1 MKKRSERAGK
11 TEKTDGH
18 GGKRENKA
26 IASGADPCYTFVRM
40 KLLASE
46 FFANKEAAAL
56 PGLLESGGLPALISG
71 LSAVHRAHLG
81 AALRQESGRPLFV
94 ICPDDTAAEG
104 MAADLRAFLGEEVV
118 TLGLRDFSFYPAEA
132 VSRQAEQR
140 RIAAL
145 FALSSGRARI
155 AAASV
160 SGLLQRTLPP
170 DTLNKAAF
178 TIEDGANCAIEDV
191 EDALLRC
198 GYQCTEQVEG
208 AGQFA
213 RRGGILDFF
222 SPYDREPVRVEFWG
236 DEIDSMGHFDV
247 DTQRRSEPIKSCVI
261 LPAAEA
267 LPALHEGGA
276 AALGRELER
285 VTGHYGRRR
294 SSENAAKLCQT
305 MQTDADRLLNAGALS
320 EADRY
325 LPLLYPAASG
335 ADYIPAD
342 ALVLLD
348 QPGRCAERARDL
360 TKQLGEDLR
369 ELGRRGLLAASPDEF
384 LLGLDALLRRLGDW
398 PVYMA
403 DAFTVGRGPL
413 APRTLTS
420 VAAKQLP
427 SYAGSA
433 QTAAEDVRLYLKQE
447 YRVLVL
453 AGDERRAGVLKDFF
467 ADNGIEAAL
476 QPELKALPAPGRCVV
491 SVGAISAGM
500 EYPGIRLAVLTDA
513 QLLRRQEKKRARRAL
528 PAGRQ
533 RIESCADLS
542 VGDFVVHENH
552 GIGRFAGIVK
562 MQVDGLDKDYVKI
575 NYAGTD
581 CLYVPATQLD
591 LVSKYT
597 GGGEDKAVRLSKM
610 GGAEWAKTRSR
621 AKSAAKDMAKKLI
634 ALYAER
640 QRLPGHA
647 FSPDSEWQ
655 REFEDNFGY
664 TETDDQLRCTAEI
677 KRDMES
683 SVPMDRLLCGDVGF
697 GKTEVALR
705 AVMKCVLDGKQAA
718 FLVPTTVLAQQ
729 HYQTALQR
737 FFGFPVTVEVLS
749 RFKTGGQS
757 AQVLA
762 DLASGR
768 CDLVIGTHRLLSK
781 DVKFKDLGLLVVDEE
796 QRFGVTHKEHIKE
809 LSRGVDV
816 LTLSATP
823 IPRTMNMAM
832 SGIRDMSTIEE
843 PPEDRLPVQTFVME
857 HDWGIVADAI
867 RREIQRGGQVY
878 YLHNRIEDIERTARR
893 LSEML
898 EGVSVAVAHGQMDK
912 RMLASVMEN
921 VASGAVQVL
930 VCTTII
936 ETGIDIPNVNTLIIE
951 DADKLG
957 LAQLHQ
963 IRGRVGRSTRRASAY
978 LTFRRDKV
986 LTEIAEKRLNA
997 IRDFAAFGSGFK
1009 IAMRDLEIR
1018 GAGNL
1023 LGAEQSGHMVDVGYD
1038 MYMKLL
1044 SEAVLEARGV
1054 EVPQRAECSADL
1066 AVAANI
1072 PDRYVPSSEQRMDI
1086 YRRIA
1091 LIRTEEEADDLTDEL
1106 IDRFGDPPPGVN
1118 ALIQVA
1124 LLRGEAGRAGITDV
1138 SQKSG
1143 ALRFTLKDFDLE
1155 KVSRL
1160 YARPEYKGRLRVE
1173 AGSKPCLC
1181 LKIRAKGKVIE
1192 EARRFVRDWFEFSVN
1207 SSPDT

>member
-1 MKKRSERAGK
+1 MKILNQIFF
-11 TEKTDGH
+11 
-18 GGKRENKA
+18 EN
-26 IASGADPCYTFVRM
+26 R
-40 KLLASE
+40 
-46 FFANKEAAAL
+46 EAAAL
-56 PGLLESGGLPALISG
+56 PGLLESGGLPALVSG

-81 AALRQESGRPLFV
+81 AALRESSGRPLFV
-94 ICPDDTAAEG
+94 ICPDDTAAEN
-104 MAADLRAFLGEEVV
+104 MARDLGSMLGEHAAV
-118 TLGLRDFSFYPAEA
+118 LGMRDFCFYPAEA

-140 RIAAL
+140 RISAL
-145 FALSSGRARI
+145 YELCSGTAQVC
-155 AAASV
+155 AASIP
-160 SGLLQRTLPP
+160 GLLQRTLPP
-170 DTLNKAAF
+170 ETLRRAAF
-178 TIEDGANCAIEDV
+178 VVDAAQPCSPEDL

-198 GYQCTEQVEG
+198 GYSRADQVEG
-208 AGQFA
+208 PGQFA

-222 SPYDREPVRVEFWG
+222 SPAESEPVRIEFWG
-236 DEIDSMGHFDV
+236 DEIDSMAHFEV
-247 DTQRRSEPIKSCVI
+247 SSQRRTEAIERCVI

-267 LPALHEGGA
+267 LPSLAPGGP
-276 AALGRELER
+276 AALGAELHRAAER
-285 VTGHYGRRR
+285 YARRR
-294 SSENAAKLCQT
+294 TSEQAQKYSQT
-305 MQTDADRLLNAGALS
+305 LHTDADRLENGVSLP

-325 LPLLYPAASG
+325 LPQICPMACG

-342 ALVLLD
+342 ALVLFD
-348 QPGRCAERARDL
+348 QPGRCVERARDL
-360 TKQLGEDLR
+360 FKQAAQDFA
-369 ELGRRGLLAASPDEF
+369 ELGRRSLLTDSPESF
-384 LLGLDALLRRLGDW
+384 YFSFDALLKRLNDY
-398 PVYMA
+398 PLYMA
-403 DAFTVGRGPL
+403 EAFTVGRCPI

-420 VAAKQLP
+420 VPAKQLP

-433 QTAAEDVRLYLKQE
+433 QAAAEDVKIYLKNGC
-447 YRVLVL
+447 RVVVL
-453 AGDERRAGVLKDFF
+453 AGDERRAKVLQDFF
-467 ADNGIEAAL
+467 GAHEIPAL
-476 QPELKALPAPGRCVV
+476 IREPLDRLPEPGRCVIGI
-491 SVGAISAGM
+491 GAISAGI
-500 EYPGIRLAVLTDA
+500 EYPGLKLAILTDA
-513 QLLRRQEKKRARRAL
+513 QLIRQKSKKAARGKKL
-528 PAGRQ
+528 PAGRA
-533 RIESCADLS
+533 RIESYADLS
-542 VGDFVVHENH
+542 PGDYVVHENH
-552 GIGRFAGIVK
+552 GIGRFAGIVR
-562 MQVDGLDKDYVKI
+562 MQVDGQDKDYIKI

-581 CLYVPATQLD
+581 TLYVPATQLD
-591 LVSKYT
+591 MVSKYT
-597 GGGEDKAVRLSKM
+597 GGGEDKAVKLSKM

-640 QRLPGHA
+640 QRLPGYA

-655 REFEDNFGY
+655 REFEENFGY

-677 KRDMES
+677 KADMES

-718 FLVPTTVLAQQ
+718 ILVPTTVLAQQ

-737 FFGFPVTVEVLS
+737 FFGFPVNIGVLS

-757 AQVLA
+757 QKLLTELA
-762 DLASGR
+762 NGK

-823 IPRTMNMAM
+823 IPRTLNMAM

-857 HDWGIVADAI
+857 HDWNVIADAI
-867 RREIQRGGQVY
+867 RRELQRGGQVY
-878 YLHNRIEDIERTARR
+878 YLHNRIDDIDRTAVR
-893 LSEML
+893 LREML
-898 EGVSVAVAHGQMDK
+898 EDVTVAVAHGQMDK
-912 RMLASVMEN
+912 TMLANVMEN
-921 VASGAVQVL
+921 VANGQVQVL

-986 LTEIAEKRLNA
+986 LTEIAEKRLSA

-1054 EVPQRAECSADL
+1054 PVPQRAECSADL

-1072 PDRYVPSSEQRMDI
+1072 PERYVPSSEQRMDL

-1091 LIRTEEEADDLTDEL
+1091 AIRSEEEADDLLDEL
-1106 IDRFGDPPPGVN
+1106 IDRYGDPPPGVS

-1124 LLRGEAGRAGITDV
+1124 LLRGEAGKAGVTDIA
-1138 SQKSG
+1138 QKQG
-1143 ALRFTLKDFDLE
+1143 YLRFTVQDFDME
-1155 KVSRL
+1155 RVSAL

-1173 AGSKPCLC
+1173 AGSRPCLS
-1181 LKIRAKGKVIE
+1181 LRIKAKNHVVD
-1192 EARRFVRDWFEFSVN
+1192 EARRFVADWSG
-1207 SSPDT
+1207 PKA